1 MNKRFVPFL
10 LLASASIACVSTVNA
25 QQKKAVALNHIAVYV
40 NDLDKCTRF
49 YTDIVG
55 IDTMPEPFHDGKH
68 SWFPI
73 GGHSQLHLI
82 KGAKEVSPHDKN
94 SHLCF
99 TVASVDDFVKRLKA
113 TGIHYEDWPGKAN
126 SITTRVDGVKQ
137 VYFQDPENYW
147 IEINDDKY

>member
-1 MNKRFVPFL
+1 MIKKL
-10 LLASASIACVSTVNA
+10 LTYLLVFTISSAF
-25 QQKKAVALNHIAVYV
+25 AVASTAQAKKPVTLNHIAVYV
-40 NDLDKCTRF
+40 KDLQAMTEF
-49 YTDIVG
+49 YRTIVG
-55 IDTMPEPFHDGKH
+55 IDTMPEPFHDGRH

-73 GGHSQLHLI
+73 GPHSQLHLI
-82 KGAKEVSPHDKN
+82 KGAKDVTQHDKN

-99 TVASVDDFVKRLKA
+99 TVNSVDDFVKRLIA
-113 TGIHYEDWPGKAN
+113 AGIHYEDWPGKAN